1 MQYTRRSTNSPQTK
15 RYGWQTPISPRKSAN
30 REESRG
36 LVKMSANCLSVS
48 IYLISMPPFSTWS
61 LRKWCL
67 LSTCLFFLWKT
78 GFLATEMAL
87 VLSHMRGT
95 LSNLTPK
102 SLIVCT
108 IQRICEQ
115 PLATATYSAS
125 VVDYTTEDCFG
136 EDRQMREDP
145 RKWQVPEV
153 LFRSIPQPAKS
164 VSENPTRSSEEEA
177 EYQIPNSGVCLR
189 YLKTH

>member
-1 MQYTRRSTNSPQTK
+1 MTNTNFPPQISKSRRIKGFGEDVSQ
-15 RYGWQTPISPRKSAN
+15 
-30 REESRG
+30 
-36 LVKMSANCLSVS
+36 LSLYV
-48 IYLISMPPFSTWS
+48 YLSHLYAPFSTWS

-78 GFLATEMAL
+78 GFLATEMTL

-115 PLATATYSAS
+115 QLAAATYSTS
-125 VVDYTTEDCFG
+125 VVDCTTEDCFE

-145 RKWQVPEV
+145 RKWKVPEV

-177 EYQIPNSGVCLR
+177 EYQIPNSGVFLR